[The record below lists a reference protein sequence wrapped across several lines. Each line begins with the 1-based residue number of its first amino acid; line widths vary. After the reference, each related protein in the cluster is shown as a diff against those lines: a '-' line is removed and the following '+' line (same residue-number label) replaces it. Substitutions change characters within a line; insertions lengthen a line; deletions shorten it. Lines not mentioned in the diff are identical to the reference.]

1 MKKYLVT
8 GGSGFIG
15 SHFIIQ
21 EITKGNSVINL
32 DILTYAANQ
41 NNLEGVSQNSL
52 YKFVQ
57 GDIANSDLVGQLM
70 REYRFDAVVNF
81 AAESHVDNSIS
92 GPEVFYQTNVI
103 GTFRLLDEARK
114 YWEENGRSSG
124 FRFLHVSTDEV
135 FGDLPL
141 EGNAKFSEITPYKP
155 SSPYSSSKA
164 ASDHIAHAWFR
175 TYGLPVIITNC
186 SNNYGPHQHN
196 EKLIPTVIRC
206 AQAGMKLPVYGTGEN
221 VRDWIFVKDHCRGIA
236 LALEKGEVGESY
248 CFGGNSERRNI
259 DVVNLICQY
268 LDEMKPRPDNKSYGE
283 QVTFVPDR
291 KGHDL
296 RYAIDD
302 SKARLKLG
310 YATDVV
316 FETHLRNTVKWY
328 LGNA

>member
-1 MKKYLVT
+1 MKQYLVT

-15 SHFIIQ
+15 SHFVIQ
-21 EITKGNSVINL
+21 EIIKGNRVVNL

-41 NNLEGVSQNSL
+41 NNLKSVANNEL

-57 GDIANSDLVGQLM
+57 GDIGDSDLVGHLM
-70 REYRFDAVVNF
+70 KQYSFDAVVNF

-103 GTFRLLDEARK
+103 GTFRLLEEARK
-114 YWEENGRSSG
+114 YWEKNGKSSE

-141 EGNAKFSEITPYKP
+141 DGTEKFCETTPYKP

-186 SNNYGPHQHN
+186 SNNYGPHQHS
-196 EKLIPTVIRC
+196 EKLIPTIIRC
-206 AQAGMKLPVYGTGEN
+206 AQAGRALPVYGRGEN
-221 VRDWIFVKDHCRGIA
+221 IRDWIFVKDHCRGIA

-259 DVVNLICQY
+259 DVVHLICQF
-268 LDEMKPRPDNKSYGE
+268 LDEMKPRPDKKSYAE
-283 QVTFVPDR
+283 QITFVTDR

-296 RYAIDD
+296 RYAINDK
-302 SKARLKLG
+302 KARLQLG

-316 FETHLRNTVKWY
+316 FETHLKDTVKWY
-328 LGNA
+328 LEDA